1 MIELFKQEVP
11 EVYDGIVEIK
21 GVARM
26 PGSRAKVAVYATDSN
41 IDPVGA
47 CVGVRGVRIQAISSE
62 LHGEKIDVI
71 HYSSDLATY
80 MVNALTPAEVVKV
93 IIDDDGKKIEVAVP
107 DSKLNIAI
115 GRRGQNVSLV
125 SELVGWRI
133 SIIGEEVES
142 ARRTEEFE
150 LGTELFVK
158 ALNVEE
164 TIAQL
169 LVTEGF
175 VSISDIAGSSIAEI
189 ANIEGF
195 NNEIASEIK
204 DRAIKYLESP
214 TSETQ
219 ESLCK
224 TGISE
229 NLAKIPGIGLD
240 LLVKLGKTDIKARK
254 DLAELSTDEFT
265 DLISDSGLS
274 KEQIDKII
282 IHAREQ
288 EGWLDG

>member
-1 MIELFKQEVP
+1 MLP
-11 EVYDGIVEIK
+11 
-21 GVARM
+21 
-26 PGSRAKVAVYATDSN
+26 
-41 IDPVGA
+41 
-47 CVGVRGVRIQAISSE
+47 
-62 LHGEKIDVI
+62 
-71 HYSSDLATY
+71 YSSDLATY

-93 IIDDDGKKIEVAVP
+93 IIDDDRKRIEVVVP

-125 SELVGWRI
+125 SELVGWSI

-142 ARRTEEFE
+142 TKRTEEFE
-150 LGTELFVK
+150 LGTNLFVK

-169 LVTEGF
+169 LVAEGF
-175 VSISDIAGSSIAEI
+175 VSVSEIAEASVEEI

-195 NNEIASEIK
+195 DSEIASEIK
-204 DRAIKYLESP
+204 DRAAKYLESP

-219 ESLCK
+219 EDLCK

-229 NLAKIPGIGLD
+229 DLAKIPGVGLD
-240 LLVKLGKTDIKARK
+240 LLVKLGKADIKTRE